1 MTPIPMPML
10 LLTPMEDIS
19 SIFSLGHSVEFLMD
33 TVVCGLVLLTM
44 ATMAMLML
52 RRWECITTE
61 HRKPRRVTMYLLF
74 SREWPVETRKEIYH
88 QFCKSRLFRIHFLIN
103 SQFSRIDDYVDHWAF
118 VDARYW
124 TPAIVRILHQ
134 YPNNRAK
141 VNTQIRGREFHCRIF
156 ECFKKT
162 ILKICN
168 SKGPQTTHVT

>member
-103 SQFSRIDDYVDHWAF
+103 SQ
-118 VDARYW
+118 
-124 TPAIVRILHQ
+124 LL
-134 YPNNRAK
+134 
-141 VNTQIRGREFHCRIF
+141 EL
-156 ECFKKT
+156 T
-162 ILKICN
+162 IM
-168 SKGPQTTHVT
+168 QTIELLQTHVIEHPPSLEFYTNTLTIELK